1 MKYLLSILVLFSG
14 LSFSDA
20 PPEVSKEKILDIEN
34 LESLRFIQELNMETQ
49 TYNTFLTCDT
59 SYLFYPSIEERWL
72 IVFNNPSDKTGRI
85 LYYSPILE
93 LQEAKMDV
101 MVFTT
106 DILFTVDYPMNPE
119 IESVTLNRTTLEL
132 SNDRQ
137 CKKVSKKEYIEAKS
151 NLVKYAEEQ
160 RAKRKI

>member
-1 MKYLLSILVLFSG
+1 
-14 LSFSDA
+14 
-20 PPEVSKEKILDIEN
+20 
-34 LESLRFIQELNMETQ
+34 
-49 TYNTFLTCDT
+49 
-59 SYLFYPSIEERWL
+59 
-72 IVFNNPSDKTGRI
+72 
-85 LYYSPILE
+85 
-93 LQEAKMDV
+93 KMDV